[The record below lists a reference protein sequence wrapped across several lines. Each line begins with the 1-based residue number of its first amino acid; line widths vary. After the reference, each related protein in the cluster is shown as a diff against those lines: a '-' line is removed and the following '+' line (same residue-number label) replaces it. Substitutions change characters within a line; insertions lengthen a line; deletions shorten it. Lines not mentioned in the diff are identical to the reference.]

1 MASRSDTDA
10 APTRSA
16 LVTQAMPILFV
27 VLWSTGYIG
36 SKFGAPYA
44 EPFTFLAVRFVFV
57 VAVMTIAILVTRARW
72 PSDRAALLHSI
83 VIGMMMHGLYLG
95 GVFWAIANGMP
106 AGVSALIVA
115 LQPIVTAIGAALVLG
130 ERLSAR
136 TLVALVVGI
145 VGVALVLGPR
155 FTLSASGIT
164 PATIVA
170 VVIAMTAISASTIYQ
185 KRVVTDLNLWVGGL
199 FQYTGGFL
207 VCFPLALLTETMV
220 IDWTPTFALTLAWLV
235 LVLSIGAVSL
245 LMLMIR
251 AGAVSRVAT
260 LFFLVPACTALMGFL
275 FFGETLTLVQVAGMV
290 VTSVAVAIAMRSK
303 A

>member
-1 MASRSDTDA
+1 MAQSTDIDRA
-10 APTRSA
+10 AKRG
-16 LVTQAMPILFV
+16 LVTQAMPIVFV

-44 EPFTFLAVRFVFV
+44 EPFTFLTARFVLV
-57 VAVMTIAILVTRARW
+57 SALMGLAIVVTRARW
-72 PSDRAALLHSI
+72 PSDRTALLHSV

-115 LQPIVTAIGAALVLG
+115 LQPIATAIGAALVLG
-130 ERLSAR
+130 ERLSTR
-136 TLVALVVGI
+136 TLIALVVGI

-164 PATIVA
+164 PATIAA
-170 VVIAMTAISASTIYQ
+170 VVVAMIAISASTIYQ

-199 FQYTGGFL
+199 CQYMGGFL
-207 VCFPLALLTETMV
+207 VCLPLAAFTETMV
-220 IDWTPTFALTLAWLV
+220 IDWSPIFVLTLAWLV
-235 LVLSIGAVSL
+235 VVLSIGAVSL

-260 LFFLVPACTALMGFL
+260 LFFLVPASTALMGFL
-275 FFGETLTLVQVAGMV
+275 FFGETLTIVQIAGMV
-290 VTSVAVAIAMRSK
+290 VTSVAVAIAMRAK